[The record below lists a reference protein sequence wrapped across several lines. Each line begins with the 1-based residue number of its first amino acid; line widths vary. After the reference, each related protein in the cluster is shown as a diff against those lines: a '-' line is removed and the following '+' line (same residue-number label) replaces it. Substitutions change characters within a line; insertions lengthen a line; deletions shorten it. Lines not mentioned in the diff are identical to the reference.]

1 MCVCFAYQSGS
12 QRAVQTILLSNYLEG
27 RVLACSPQSFR
38 DKSGVQRVIKTDRE
52 PPALL

>member
-1 MCVCFAYQSGS
+1 MCVGFAYQPGS
-12 QRAVQTILLSNYLEG
+12 QSAIKIIFYDYLEG

-38 DKSGVQRVIKTDRE
+38 DRSGVQRVIKTDRE